1 VPAGETRPF
10 NTILTPEFQLP
21 IRITTQKIV
30 LHRDGKRIVV
40 PARQKFEFT
49 AAEMKEIQGIN
60 KDALRQPINEL
71 ADTTLGTVTGGGITN
86 LDNTDANPDA
96 STPAPLG
103 AATSPEGA
111 APAGKAQAKAAAK
124 TEKAKADGKDDDL

>member
-1 VPAGETRPF
+1 M
-10 NTILTPEFQLP
+10 P
-21 IRITTQKIV
+21 IRIATQKIV
-30 LHRDGKRIVV
+30 LHRDGKRVV
-40 PARQKFEFT
+40 VQARQKFDFT
-49 AAEMKEIQGIN
+49 SAEMKEIQTIN

-71 ADTTLGTVTGGGITN
+71 ADTTFDTGATGGITN
-86 LDNTDANPDA
+86 LDDTDANPNA

-124 TEKAKADGKDDDL
+124 TEKAKADGKDEEL